1 MKRLMIGLA
10 ATCLAVA
17 VAGCGSKSSTAPTS
31 SNLAVFTVTM
41 LPSNEVPPVTNA
53 EQSARGTVIIT
64 IHKDT
69 NVIDFAVNV
78 SGFPA
83 GAAFNNA
90 HIHNAAA
97 GVPGGVFIGSGLAA
111 ADFPAINNGSATF
124 TFSVSNAGADKVS
137 QILANPAGFYFNLH
151 TTANPGGVMRGQLQ

>member
-1 MKRLMIGLA
+1 MKRLTTGVV
-10 ATCLAVA
+10 ATCLAVVA
-17 VAGCGSKSSTAPTS
+17 AGCSGKSNTAPTA
-31 SNLAVFTVTM
+31 NNTVVFTVTM

-53 EQSARGTVIIT
+53 ESSARGTVVIT
-64 IHKDT
+64 VHKDT

-97 GVPGGVFIGSGLAA
+97 GSPGGVFIGSGLAA
-111 ADFPAINNGSATF
+111 SDFPAITNGSATF
-124 TFSVSNAGADKVS
+124 TFSVSNAGADKIT

-151 TTANPGGVMRGQLQ
+151 TLANPGGVMRGQLQ

>member
-1 MKRLMIGLA
+1 MKRLMIVPA
-10 ATCLAVA
+10 ALCLM
-17 VAGCGSKSSTAPTS
+17 VAGCGSNSSTSPTAT
-31 SNLAVFTVTM
+31 NLAIFTVTM

-53 EQSARGTVIIT
+53 ESSARGTAVIT

-90 HIHNAAA
+90 HIHSAAA
-97 GVPGGVFIGSGLAA
+97 GVPGGVFIPSGLAA
-111 ADFPAINNGSATF
+111 SDFPAITNGSATF
-124 TFSVSNAGADKVS
+124 TFSVTSAGADKVS
-137 QILANPAGFYFNLH
+137 QVLANPAGFYFNLH
-151 TTANPGGVMRGQLQ
+151 TVANPGGVMRGQLQ